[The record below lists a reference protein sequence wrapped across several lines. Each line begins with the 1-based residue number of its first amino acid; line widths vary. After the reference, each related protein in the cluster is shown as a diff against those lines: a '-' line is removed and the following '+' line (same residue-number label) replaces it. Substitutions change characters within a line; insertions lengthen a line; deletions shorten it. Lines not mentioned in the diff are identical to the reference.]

1 MVAADK
7 LGFAAHVRYGALA
20 IATKAQQNGVMFGD
34 CDVRRCSRPRLDP
47 RRCAKLWKVMVA

>member
-7 LGFAAHVRYGALA
+7 LGFAAHARYGALA

-34 CDVRRCSRPRLDP
+34 CDVRRCSRPPLRALIRGDV
-47 RRCAKLWKVMVA
+47 RSCGK

>member
-7 LGFAAHVRYGALA
+7 LGFAAHARDGALA
-20 IATKAQQNGVMFGD
+20 IATKTQQNSVMLSSA
-34 CDVRRCSRPRLDP
+34 VARLDP